1 MTKMLKKWLPSLY
14 FVFVF
19 FFWVFLNFFL
29 ACFTPPQHPPYSAA
43 QLTHSGDLLLLEK
56 EWSDLVAI
64 AFSGG
69 VVTEHEPGDDGNDDG
84 NDMAMRWRAKTKNLN
99 LNIIFFLSFILT

>member
-1 MTKMLKKWLPSLY
+1 MKKWLPSLY

-19 FFWVFLNFFL
+19 FLVFLNFFL
-29 ACFTPPQHPPYSAA
+29 ACFTAPQPPLDLAAQRSAA
-43 QLTHSGDLLLLEK
+43 QLTHSGDLTLLEK

-69 VVTEHEPGDDGNDDG
+69 VVTEHETGGRRDDNVDGNDT
-84 NDMAMRWRAKTKNLN
+84 AMRWRAKTK
-99 LNIIFFLSFILT
+99 I